1 MNDPWEGI
9 RHTLSVM
16 PAQWLIPDPIM
27 RFLMADGKKLLAD
40 ADALLR
46 YYRAAE
52 AYIPLAEYGG
62 GVSRDVGADVVQ
74 TIMDEYAAACDALTE
89 HLKGE

>member
-40 ADALLR
+40 ADALREFQKEAHWLFGHEPPDDLGAYTHASR
-46 YYRAAE
+46 KTWIARRDAMFAALPP
-52 AYIPLAEYGG
+52 Y
-62 GVSRDVGADVVQ
+62 
-74 TIMDEYAAACDALTE
+74 
-89 HLKGE
+89 LKGE